1 MVLAPVRPM
10 HSVVKATTR
19 SVRTSGRMA
28 LMAITRP
35 TETVVSTNKY
45 SEMRLYK
52 VTVKVIQGTVV
63 TTGEVT
69 TMGDGVMAVGPGK
82 FYLQSTLLEMP
93 RPKWSRHFVLGPLK
107 SLILKYR
114 SNLMQETIA
123 NLG

>member
-10 HSVVKATTR
+10 HSVAKATTR
-19 SVRTSGRMA
+19 NVRTSGRMA

-35 TETVVSTNKY
+35 TETVVSTNRY

-69 TMGDGVMAVGPGK
+69 TTADGVMAVGPGK

-93 RPKWSRHFVLGPLK
+93 RPKWSRHFILVPLK
-107 SLILKYR
+107 E
-114 SNLMQETIA
+114 SNP
-123 NLG
+123 